1 MIIIRRRNSEGWPFA
16 MNRMQSSLALMMAMA
31 CGLIRPCLAV
41 NPGPIL
47 PAGTRLHVELTTTLS
62 TKDNEKGDPFEAQV
76 EDPIFADGEE
86 LIPAGSTA
94 YGHIT
99 YVQSPK
105 RMKGVAEMRLTLD
118 GVTTKSGLH
127 YNLSAALSNDEA
139 GGNKV
144 SGDEGTIE
152 GQGKSKKEGAKDTGI
167 GAAAG
172 AGVGAIA
179 AGGPGALYGAG
190 LGAIA
195 GAIRMLGKK
204 HKDLVLHA
212 GTELTFVTSRA
223 VAPSPAP
230 PGVMVIHTRN

>member
-1 MIIIRRRNSEGWPFA
+1 
-16 MNRMQSSLALMMAMA
+16 MNKMRYKDILTLALAS
-31 CGLIRPCLAV
+31 ILAIPAFAA
-41 NPGPIL
+41 NSGPAL

-62 TKDNEKGDPFEAQV
+62 TKDNEKGDPFTAEV
-76 EDPIFADGEE
+76 EDPIFTGGEE
-86 LIPAGSTA
+86 VIPAGSQV
-94 YGHIT
+94 YGHVT

-105 RMKGVAEMRLTLD
+105 RVKGVAEMRLTVD

-127 YNLSAALSNDEA
+127 YNLAASLGNQDNA

-144 SGDEGTIE
+144 SGDEGTIQ
-152 GQGKSKKEGAKDTGI
+152 GAGKSKKETAKDSGI

-190 LGAIA
+190 LGALA

-204 HKDLVLHA
+204 HKDLVLHP
-212 GTELTFVTSRA
+212 GTELTFVTNRPA
-223 VAPSPAP
+223 TPSPAP
-230 PGVMVIHTRN
+230 EGVMVIHTRD